1 MKYIYH
7 DLINKCFYYI
17 IIIMEEN
24 YNTNLNNY
32 TTEELLEL
40 LDLNNNYTKE
50 EVLNKVLNLSKTLFF
65 NNDNMRTFLNNIQDR
80 LIDEINFNYNEKIL
94 PDYKTNIEIEKNEE
108 YQEQED
114 EDDEYD
120 ENDEYD
126 EDDEDDE
133 DKENK
138 SLENKIINN
147 SKLENYNDYKLI
159 KKNKNEIENYN
170 IYNYLHFDT
179 KFRSKNNLE
188 IETSPGDST
197 FILSNPIINISR
209 IKLSSINIKKPF
221 LISNIKSNNKF
232 IIKEFTTNNTYEYI
246 IEIDD
251 GYYDDPQLLEDFLN
265 TKYFYNSSNTGFLK
279 NLTFSIDKNSYKIC
293 FDLNSSY
300 KTSKSDYSYFSLDF
314 KTNYVP
320 NYSLATILGFKY
332 SKNSNYYKST
342 SETSETNDK
351 IISPYNYSNKGTTEL
366 FFCFDEYQSNIIE
379 THKLFFESNMSTQK
393 ILAKINCTKA
403 NINTNYYV
411 SEIYSNNETRND
423 HSRFYDGLINL
434 LNFKI
439 KIIDNYGNILINNI
453 NEDFT
458 FTLEVKIDNVR
469 LIK

>member
-1 MKYIYH
+1 MK
-7 DLINKCFYYI
+7 
-17 IIIMEEN
+17 EN
-24 YNTNLNNY
+24 YNTDLNNY
-32 TTEELLEL
+32 TSEELLDI

-50 EVLNKVLNLSKTLFF
+50 EVLNKILNLSQTLFF
-65 NNDNMRTFLNNIQDR
+65 NNENMKTFLNNIQDR

-94 PDYKTNIEIEKNEE
+94 SDYKTNIEIEKN
-108 YQEQED
+108 Q
-114 EDDEYD
+114 EYD
-120 ENDEYD
+120 EENQNDEYD
-126 EDDEDDE
+126 EDDQDHEDDE
-133 DKENK
+133 DDKE
-138 SLENKIINN
+138 ENKITNN
-147 SKLENYNDYKLI
+147 SKLENYNDYELI

-232 IIKEFTTNNTYEYI
+232 IIKEFNSQNNCIREHDI
-246 IEIDD
+246 LIDD

-265 TKYFYNSSNTGFLK
+265 TKHFNSSSDQDFLK
-279 NLTFSIDKNSYKIC
+279 NLTFSIDKNSNKIC
-293 FDLNSSY
+293 FDLSSSY
-300 KTSKSDYSYFSLDF
+300 NDAGYSYFSLDF
-314 KTNYVP
+314 KTNYIP

-342 SETSETNDK
+342 SNK
-351 IISPYNYSNKGTTEL
+351 IISPYNYSNKGTSEL

-379 THKLFFESNMSTQK
+379 THKLFFDSNMSTQK
-393 ILAKINCTKA
+393 ILAKINCAKA
-403 NINTNYYV
+403 NINTNHYI
-411 SEIYSNNETRND
+411 SEIYSTNETRND

-458 FTLEVKIDNVR
+458 FTLEVKIDNIR

>member
-1 MKYIYH
+1 
-7 DLINKCFYYI
+7 
-17 IIIMEEN
+17 
-24 YNTNLNNY
+24 
-32 TTEELLEL
+32 
-40 LDLNNNYTKE
+40 
-50 EVLNKVLNLSKTLFF
+50 
-65 NNDNMRTFLNNIQDR
+65 MRTFLNNIQDR
-80 LIDEINFNYNEKIL
+80 LIDEINFNYNEKFL
-94 PDYKTNIEIEKNEE
+94 PDYKTNIEIENEE

-120 ENDEYD
+120 EDDD

-159 KKNKNEIENYN
+159 KNKNEIENYN

-232 IIKEFTTNNTYEYI
+232 IIKEFTTNDNCNEYN

-265 TKYFYNSSNTGFLK
+265 TKYFYNSSYSGFLK
-279 NLTFSIDKNSYKIC
+279 NLTFSIDKNSNKIC
-293 FDLNSSY
+293 FDLSSSY
-300 KTSKSDYSYFSLDF
+300 NGADYSYFSLDF
-314 KTNYVP
+314 KTNYIP

-332 SKNSNYYKST
+332 NKNSNYYKST
-342 SETSETNDK
+342 DNK

-411 SEIYSNNETRND
+411 SEIYSNTETRND